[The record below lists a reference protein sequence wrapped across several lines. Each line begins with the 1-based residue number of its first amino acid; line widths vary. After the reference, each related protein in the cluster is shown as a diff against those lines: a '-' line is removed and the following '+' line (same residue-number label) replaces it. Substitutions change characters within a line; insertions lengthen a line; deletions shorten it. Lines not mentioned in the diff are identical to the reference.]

1 MEEVKKIKEILKESL
16 TKGIPIQPLPNIP
29 LYDNSIPHA
38 PKRPYIFN
46 EKEFKLS
53 IQNALR
59 YFPTDLHEILA
70 IDFANVIFL

>member
-1 MEEVKKIKEILKESL
+1 MKKNSKYL
-16 TKGIPIQPLPNIP
+16 
-29 LYDNSIPHA
+29 NSILLFIYL
-38 PKRPYIFN
+38 K
-46 EKEFKLS
+46 KLS